1 MTNTKLHTLFQLAP
15 RLSVTKL

>member
-1 MTNTKLHTLFQLAP
+1 MTNRKSHTLFQLAP